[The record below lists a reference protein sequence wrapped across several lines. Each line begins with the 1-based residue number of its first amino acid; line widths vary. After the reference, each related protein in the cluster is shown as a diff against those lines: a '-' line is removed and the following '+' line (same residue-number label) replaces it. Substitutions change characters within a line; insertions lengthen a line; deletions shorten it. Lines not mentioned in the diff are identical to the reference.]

1 MDPLSI
7 AASIAGLLALA
18 GKGASTL
25 VKVSSGIGDVSQSMN
40 ELISLTKEIEIVF
53 ATMNILVLSIGSVS
67 RDRLSLIRVDSLVA
81 TLTEAV
87 LTFRELEGLV
97 NRFGMYPRITLSKR
111 MTFIWKEDT
120 IARIITRLERQKSS
134 LSLILN
140 IIQWFVHSSFQ
151 VAHMLRFPS
160 SIITRYKAK
169 SSTANLMW
177 KRDSLSKSYWTYFSS
192 Y

>member
-18 GKGASTL
+18 GKVASTL

-53 ATMNILVLSIGSVS
+53 ATMSILVLSIGTVS

-111 MTFIWKEDT
+111 MTFIWK
-120 IARIITRLERQKSS
+120 
-134 LSLILN
+134 
-140 IIQWFVHSSFQ
+140 
-151 VAHMLRFPS
+151 
-160 SIITRYKAK
+160 
-169 SSTANLMW
+169 
-177 KRDSLSKSYWTYFSS
+177 
-192 Y
+192 